1 MRPSLTMMNANES
14 PEVLLQ
20 MLYAAQMEK
29 FRADCERVFGPL
41 GDFVKDE
48 EFKGD
53 IVFAA

>member
-1 MRPSLTMMNANES
+1 MIANES

-20 MLYAAQMEK
+20 RLYAAQMEK